1 MILHN
6 LIETIPIVFPL
17 STLHVRKSDID
28 IYFFCLAEQSL
39 ENHPFTGRMKKFPV
53 VITEKLRA
61 GIRIPYTQLDHFI
74 S

>member
-1 MILHN
+1 M
-6 LIETIPIVFPL
+6 
-17 STLHVRKSDID
+17 
-28 IYFFCLAEQSL
+28 AEQSL

-53 VITEKLRA
+53 VITEKKLRA